1 MGSVKHLLMLAFF
14 LGFAITPTF
23 AAEGCPQEEI
33 SKPEKSN
40 ASSTSAPQLVEGQI
54 KGIRPGA
61 YSVEDDT
68 GKQFEIYTNSHTDLD
83 GNLTI
88 GDRVVAKIPT
98 LTSIAC
104 ARSINRRSKTDF
116 PPQSYLEGHVLR
128 VDGDSYWVR
137 DVTGKEVH
145 LYLGRESRLQDQLS
159 VGDKV
164 QASLDSMT
172 SVGYATFLH
181 KR

>member
-128 VDGDSYWVR
+128 VDGDSYW
-137 DVTGKEVH
+137 GA
-145 LYLGRESRLQDQLS
+145 GRLQDQLS